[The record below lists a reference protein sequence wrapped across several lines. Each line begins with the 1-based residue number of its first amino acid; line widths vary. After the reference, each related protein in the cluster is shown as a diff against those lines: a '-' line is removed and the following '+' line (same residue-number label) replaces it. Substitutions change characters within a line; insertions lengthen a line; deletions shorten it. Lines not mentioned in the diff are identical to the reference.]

1 MRGMVKMIQ
10 ATSTQNWDGVILKI
24 SKIIGA
30 LGFEF
35 WPHTHDKHHDPHSQV
50 DLVHK
55 TSGQRTELRVP
66 AHLFLSLQ
74 LALAAKS
81 WKTVDANNAVLAR
94 MFRGCF
100 QGHEKKKKQQPTRG
114 CKFIQCKCSPL
125 RPKPRNPISSRNH
138 LDGDLNVAT
147 VPSTEL
153 LLVDGRSRTLMLTPC
168 LKRLPLR
175 NGSDSISLRL
185 FQLSCTILPVRYK
198 MNINEPCKCVCV
210 CLL

>member
-24 SKIIGA
+24 SKMFGA

-100 QGHEKKKKQQPTRG
+100 QGHEKKKNNNPLEDANSFNVNVHHSAPNQEIPSHQGITWTEIWTLPPFHQRSCCWWMAEVVHSCWHHAWRG
-114 CKFIQCKCSPL
+114 CPF
-125 RPKPRNPISSRNH
+125 
-138 LDGDLNVAT
+138 G
-147 VPSTEL
+147 TEVIVL
-153 LLVDGRSRTLMLTPC
+153 A
-168 LKRLPLR
+168 
-175 NGSDSISLRL
+175 
-185 FQLSCTILPVRYK
+185 
-198 MNINEPCKCVCV
+198 
-210 CLL
+210 